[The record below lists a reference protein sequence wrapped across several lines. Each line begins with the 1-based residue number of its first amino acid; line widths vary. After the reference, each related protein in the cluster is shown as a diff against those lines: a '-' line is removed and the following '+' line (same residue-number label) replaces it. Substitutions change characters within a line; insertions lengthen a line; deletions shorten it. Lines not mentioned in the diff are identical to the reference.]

1 MKLEHG
7 ARCPTAS
14 ILIDRLGNGENT
26 HDTNSSPDSRVC
38 YAVSHMF
45 INNKFYE
52 ICEVAVR
59 RNSLTQIPKWIKFGI
74 KTNFR

>member
-1 MKLEHG
+1 MLC
-7 ARCPTAS
+7 ATAS

-26 HDTNSSPDSRVC
+26 HDTNSPDSRVC

-52 ICEVAVR
+52 ICAVAVSR
-59 RNSLTQIPKWIKFGI
+59 QSSLTQISKWIKCDKFGI

>member
-7 ARCPTAS
+7 AVSHSEYFNRSSWEWGEYPRHQQS
-14 ILIDRLGNGENT
+14 DR
-26 HDTNSSPDSRVC
+26 RVC

-45 INNKFYE
+45 INNKLYE
-52 ICEVAVR
+52 ICDVAVSIQ
-59 RNSLTQIPKWIKFGI
+59 NSLAQIPKWIKFGI